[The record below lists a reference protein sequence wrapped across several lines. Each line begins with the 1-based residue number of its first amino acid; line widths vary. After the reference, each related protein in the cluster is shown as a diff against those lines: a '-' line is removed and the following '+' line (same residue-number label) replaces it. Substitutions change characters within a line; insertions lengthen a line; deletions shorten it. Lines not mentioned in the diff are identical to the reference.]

1 MLSEGR
7 AGDGHSAHLMLGS
20 LMPGS
25 IFLAY
30 RAYDADKLRKAIAR
44 KGAFAK
50 VSPMPQRPAAQPS
63 AIPLPATQSGR
74 RLLQQDQALPSHRT
88 RYDKRHDNVLA
99 SVQLAAIRIGLRHKG
114 TVT

>member
-63 AIPLPATQSGR
+63 AHTSTGNAIWSTTSSTR
-74 RLLQQDQALPSHRT
+74 SSTSIPSHP
-88 RYDKRHDNVLA
+88 
-99 SVQLAAIRIGLRHKG
+99 LRQ
-114 TVT
+114 TA